1 MKPLMFAAAALALV
15 LPGLAWA
22 QSTPLPAAQE
32 DGQDLASFKAKRV
45 EGFMRMDTD
54 HDGRVSL
61 AELTAFQAGR
71 KHGGGKNGSG
81 KHGEKAFHKIDA
93 NGDGFL
99 TADEIGRAAE
109 HRFHKL
115 DSNGDGKVVASERA
129 AAHHGRGGDQ
139 PTGF

>member
-1 MKPLMFAAAALALV
+1 MKLLMFAAALALA
-15 LPGLAWA
+15 LPGLAAA

-32 DGQDLASFKAKRV
+32 QGQDLAGFKARRV

-61 AELTAFQAGR
+61 TELTAFAATR
-71 KHGGGKNGSG
+71 KHGGGK
-81 KHGEKAFHKIDA
+81 HREKAFHKMDA
-93 NGDGFL
+93 NGDGYL

-109 HRFHKL
+109 HRFHRM
-115 DSNGDGKVVASERA
+115 DTNGDGKVVASERA
-129 AAHHGRGGDQ
+129 AAHHGRGEQ